1 MFLMELVLRGC
12 NFFNGQDFARLPW
25 QNQQSQPA
33 SAPAGPPSGSSL
45 PPSAP
50 YANGQGNAPTFYN
63 GHSQASAGGLHQV
76 SDIGP
81 DDLDLQVQSPLR

>member
-1 MFLMELVLRGC
+1 MLY
-12 NFFNGQDFARLPW
+12 GQDFARLPW
-25 QNQQSQPA
+25 QNQQSQPV

-45 PPSAP
+45 PSSAP
-50 YANGQGNAPTFYN
+50 YANGQGNAPAFYN
-63 GHSQASAGGLHQV
+63 GHSQASAGSLHQV